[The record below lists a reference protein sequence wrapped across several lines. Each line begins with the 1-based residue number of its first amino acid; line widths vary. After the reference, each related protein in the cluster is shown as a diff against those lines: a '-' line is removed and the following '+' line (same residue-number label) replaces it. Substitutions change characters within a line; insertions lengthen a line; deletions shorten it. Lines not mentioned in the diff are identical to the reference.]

1 MKMEDAL
8 QMATKQRI
16 YDIGTIAADLQ
27 IDEEKVS
34 VAAGMDYCEYLS
46 QKNHLIVDAL
56 EEWIIAGVKKV
67 MVDDMCVAEEDAE
80 QRLASYDI
88 KKRLESSYFN
98 PLPTD
103 IYVLSA
109 EVVISTSLA
118 EELTEMPGLEEM
130 YFDCRDE
137 EENENDLCHFN
148 PEEDISFDEQ
158 QETI

>member
-103 IYVLSA
+103 IYVLAA
-109 EVVISTSLA
+109 EVVVSTASVD
-118 EELTEMPGLEEM
+118 ELTECLNIEEM

-137 EENENDLCHFN
+137 ENDDDLIDFR

>member
-1 MKMEDAL
+1 MEDVT
-8 QMATKQRI
+8 QVATKQRI
-16 YDIGTIAADLQ
+16 YDIGVIAADLQ

-34 VAAGMDYCEYLS
+34 VAAGMDYHEYLS
-46 QKNHLIVDAL
+46 QKNRLIVDAL
-56 EEWIIAGVKKV
+56 EEWIISGVKKV
-67 MVDDMCVAEEDAE
+67 MIDDMCVTEEDAE
-80 QRLASYDI
+80 QRLASYNI
-88 KKRLESSYFN
+88 KKRLECSYFN
-98 PLPTD
+98 SLPTD
-103 IYVLSA
+103 MYVLAA

-118 EELTEMPGLEEM
+118 EELTDMPGLEEK

>member
-1 MKMEDAL
+1 MEDIL
-8 QMATKQRI
+8 QVATTKQRI
-16 YDIGTIAADLQ
+16 YDIGVIASDLK

-34 VAAGMDYCEYLS
+34 TAAGMDYKDYQS
-46 QKNHLIVDAL
+46 QKNRLIVEAL
-56 EEWIIAGVKKV
+56 EEWIITGVKRV